1 MRDKGAAP
9 EVDPDHAPKAHS
21 LDLAKHRRI
30 LGGWLTT
37 VPGLVTDLARDELAD
52 ITRLAEI
59 INALATRIGQRVRVV
74 APVLRVGRH

>member
-1 MRDKGAAP
+1 
-9 EVDPDHAPKAHS
+9 
-21 LDLAKHRRI
+21 
-30 LGGWLTT
+30 

-74 APVLRVGRH
+74 APVLLVGRH